1 MASSTH
7 GECICLHI
15 GQAGCQI
22 GQDTWTLFC
31 KEHCVGE
38 DGKRDLESLKHSYT
52 DVDDTNYNTFFAET
66 HAGQHVPRA
75 VFIDTCPSTKNE
87 ILAESPELFHPENVL
102 GYNQDCKSNFFEGRF
117 MANHMKVKEDVID
130 RVRLQVDLCSNL
142 QGFFVFHAFG
152 GGTGS
157 GVGCEI
163 LHDLHDAFDKK
174 VIFQPTIYPSRRFS
188 SSMVE
193 PYNCIFATYYMKD
206 VVDVTM
212 MMDNE
217 AVYRM
222 VETKQQVKNP
232 DFHHVN
238 HLIAQTISACT
249 TSLRFEAQLSA
260 KMVEI
265 VTNLVPARN
274 FRYPVL
280 SLAPVRSKFQE
291 RHETFSPQEIAVE
304 LFETSSVLCDVTH
317 LKTNR
322 YLSAVILLRGV
333 ESNRPEKS
341 ESDASGYPSTARTEP
356 LEANKCIT
364 AVQTMKDGT
373 HRSPVKFA
381 PWVSAGFKVGLVG
394 VPPVRDPHDEVMA
407 EISRLGA
414 MLANSTVV
422 RQVFVR
428 QYTKFLQLFY
438 HRAYV
443 WQFIDANGEIDAFYE
458 AREGVKDIICNY
470 EELLRECAKTENER
484 MEGGGGIFVEGGTNL
499 VPAGQ

>member
-1 MASSTH
+1 MS
-7 GECICLHI
+7 G
-15 GQAGCQI
+15 
-22 GQDTWTLFC
+22 
-31 KEHCVGE
+31 
-38 DGKRDLESLKHSYT
+38 DGTRDLAALQRSVV
-52 DVDDTNYNTFFAET
+52 DADDTNYNTFFSET

-75 VFIDTCPSTKNE
+75 VFIDTDPSMRNE
-87 ILAESPELFHPENVL
+87 ILTETPKLFHPENVL
-102 GYNQDCKSNFFEGRF
+102 GYKQDCKSNFFEGRF
-117 MANHMKVKEDVID
+117 MASHLKVKEDVLD
-130 RVRLQVDLCSNL
+130 RVRLQVDLCTNL

-163 LHDLHDAFDKK
+163 LHDLHEAFDKK
-174 VIFQPTIYPSRRFS
+174 VIFQPIVFPSRRFA

-193 PYNCIFATYYMKD
+193 PYNSIFSTFYTRD

-217 AVYRM
+217 AVYKM
-222 VETKQQVKNP
+222 VELKQQVKNP

-238 HLIAQTISACT
+238 RLIAQTISACT

-265 VTNLVPARN
+265 VTNLVPSKQ

-280 SLAPVRSKFQE
+280 SLSPVRGKDQE
-291 RHETFSPQEIAVE
+291 RHETFSPQEIATE
-304 LFETSSVLCDVTH
+304 LFETSSLLSDVSH

-333 ESNRPEKS
+333 ETFRPDKEEGLGS
-341 ESDASGYPSTARTEP
+341 SRGAGAAGGPGYPSKTTLP
-356 LEANKCIT
+356 MEANKCIT
-364 AVQTMKDGT
+364 AIQTMKDGT

-381 PWVSAGFKVGLVG
+381 PWVTSGFKVGLVG
-394 VPPVRDPHDEVMA
+394 IPPAKDPNDNVMGD
-407 EISRLGA
+407 ISRLGA
-414 MLANSTVV
+414 MLGNSTVV

-428 QYTKFLQLFY
+428 QYTKFLKLFY

-458 AREGVKDIICNY
+458 ARDGVRDIIGNY
-470 EELLRECAKTENER
+470 EELLRQCAQAENEQY
-484 MEGGGGIFVEGGTNL
+484 GGSNAAVEGQTNL
-499 VPAGQ
+499 LETDARAS

>member
-1 MASSTH
+1 MP
-7 GECICLHI
+7 
-15 GQAGCQI
+15 
-22 GQDTWTLFC
+22 
-31 KEHCVGE
+31 
-38 DGKRDLESLKHSYT
+38 DGKRNTDLLKQSESV
-52 DVDDTNYNTFFAET
+52 DVDDTTYNTFFSET

-75 VFIDTCPSTKNE
+75 IFVDTDPSTRNE
-87 ILAESPELFHPENVL
+87 ILEENPELFHPENVL
-102 GYNQDCKSNFFEGRF
+102 GYKQDCKNNFFEGRF
-117 MANHMKVKEDVID
+117 MASHLKVKEDVLD

-163 LHDLHDAFDKK
+163 LHDLHEAFDKK
-174 VIFQPTIYPSRRFS
+174 VIFQPIVFPSRQFA

-193 PYNCIFATYYMKD
+193 PYNCIFSTFYTRD

-212 MMDNE
+212 MLDNE

-222 VETKQQVKNP
+222 IEAKQGVKNP

-238 HLIAQTISACT
+238 RLIAQTISACT

-260 KMVEI
+260 KMTEI
-265 VTNLVPARN
+265 VTNLVPSKQ

-280 SLAPVRSKFQE
+280 SLAPIRGKDQQ
-291 RHETFSPQEIAVE
+291 RHETFSPQEIVTE
-304 LFETSSVLCDVTH
+304 LFETSSVLCDISH

-333 ESNRPEKS
+333 ETHKPEK
-341 ESDASGYPSTARTEP
+341 EDGGAGYPQTNKTTLP
-356 LEANKCIT
+356 MEANKCIT
-364 AVQTMKDGT
+364 ALQGVKDGT

-394 VPPVRDPHDEVMA
+394 VPPTKDPHDDATGDV
-407 EISRLGA
+407 SRLGA
-414 MLANSTVV
+414 MLGNTTAV

-428 QYTKFLQLFY
+428 QYTKFLKLFY

-458 AREGVKDIICNY
+458 AREGVRDIIGNY
-470 EELLRECAKTENER
+470 EELLRQCAQAENENY
-484 MEGGGGIFVEGGTNL
+484 GGGNAAVEGRTNL
-499 VPAGQ
+499 LESDGRAS